1 VRFNEVTEVPRG
13 VRRVN
18 DCASAAKQALPTIV
32 AMMPTSASE
41 VESPRTGTSGCGKK
55 FSPAMSTTNNTTP
68 AATGIVAARSVQSC
82 PAKPPAPMKIDTAA
96 QPDTTCAN
104 QSGLAL
110 GSEGS
115 RLASVANASAAVMSE
130 IRTSAA
136 KIVRQACGAATN
148 APATGPSAAARRA
161 AQPVTA
167 EARHQRRQHDD
178 EEIAGRQPV
187 QNVGYNEHGENR
199 RQCAYQR
206 RYRADTEQHVEV
218 PPGVD
223 ETHDVR
229 GRQRA
234 ERERGVVE
242 ERPTASGTTPR
253 SLPITG
259 LSRPIAL
266 VLISPGNSAS
276 TTSATFAA

>member
-148 APATGPSAAARRA
+148 APATGPSAAAPNRLGTSTA
-161 AQPVTA
+161 AELPSRLPPKPVTSGGNMTMK
-167 EARHQRRQHDD
+167 RL
-178 EEIAGRQPV
+178 
-187 QNVGYNEHGENR
+187 
-199 RQCAYQR
+199 
-206 RYRADTEQHVEV
+206 
-218 PPGVD
+218 
-223 ETHDVR
+223 
-229 GRQRA
+229 
-234 ERERGVVE
+234 
-242 ERPTASGTTPR
+242 PTANPCRMWVTMSTVKMVASALTSDVTAQTP
-253 SLPITG
+253 S
-259 LSRPIAL
+259 
-266 VLISPGNSAS
+266 S
-276 TTSATFAA
+276 T